1 MARVIV
7 RVNGLEFLRPSLR
20 APYLPF
26 SHNCKF
32 TMMDATTYSIIT
44 TTIRR
49 EMSFFEGWRAKNNPE
64 NYAESPQM
72 MGVFDGT
79 HGSSKAL

>member
-1 MARVIV
+1 
-7 RVNGLEFLRPSLR
+7 
-20 APYLPF
+20 
-26 SHNCKF
+26 
-32 TMMDATTYSIIT
+32 MMDATTYSIII